1 MQISNTLIGY
11 YADAARAYA
20 SAGEAVTPSNKE
32 EKEGSDLLN
41 PLDTVHFSQA
51 AVAAAKQGADAG
63 QTAADTDAEGQQGA
77 GASGSEQS
85 EEIQAQISRLSAQL
99 GQIMGSSLPEELK
112 SAQAAPVQAQLAS
125 LIARLSS
132 LS

>member
-63 QTAADTDAEGQQGA
+63 QTATDAEGQQGA